1 MIKKQK
7 SLPLVTKIFD
17 ENIPNLDDYWDVEFP
32 VFDINWKQIDTIY
45 YFENLWDY
53 FMDYIWAAN
62 SIAKDNAKSFWD
74 YLQKKTYYEI
84 HYDTFAE
91 DNAGREVL
99 IKAEDRY
106 QSDPNPLWIYYY
118 GCKLC
123 DLIFEIRINDNE
135 YRIKY
140 EDLVNHISNI
150 IRNNKDTFKK
160 MKISEDWFDCKIN
173 IKKLDKLV
181 KEAESLYWIVPGIWV
196 KIESFELPID
206 KWDIEIPK
214 NSPLNYEIEA
224 AYYYSKHCYANH
236 FYVIFVGKWWSVDG
250 YQNKYKRMA
259 YNIVAN
265 YNAQAIII
273 ENPWISRDNPKLYFN
288 SAMGYIKNKIQELD
302 MDANPKI
309 HIMWFSA
316 GWHFVGRFAHKY
328 PEIKEIVL
336 VNPVLRVDF
345 EKLKKSLN
353 SFEWKIT
360 IVQWNKD
367 TDYPFNPL
375 LSQIP
380 NAKVEVLDWVD
391 HQFSNEWWLEKFVWL
406 AMDYFSI

>member
-1 MIKKQK
+1 
-7 SLPLVTKIFD
+7 
-17 ENIPNLDDYWDVEFP
+17 
-32 VFDINWKQIDTIY
+32 
-45 YFENLWDY
+45 
-53 FMDYIWAAN
+53 
-62 SIAKDNAKSFWD
+62 
-74 YLQKKTYYEI
+74 
-84 HYDTFAE
+84 
-91 DNAGREVL
+91 
-99 IKAEDRY
+99 
-106 QSDPNPLWIYYY
+106 
-118 GCKLC
+118 
-123 DLIFEIRINDNE
+123 
-135 YRIKY
+135 
-140 EDLVNHISNI
+140 
-150 IRNNKDTFKK
+150 
-160 MKISEDWFDCKIN
+160 
-173 IKKLDKLV
+173 
-181 KEAESLYWIVPGIWV
+181 
-196 KIESFELPID
+196 
-206 KWDIEIPK
+206 
-214 NSPLNYEIEA
+214 
-224 AYYYSKHCYANH
+224 
-236 FYVIFVGKWWSVDG
+236 
-250 YQNKYKRMA
+250 MA

-273 ENPWISRDNPKLYFN
+273 ENPWISRDNPELYFD
-288 SAMGYIKNKIQELD
+288 SAMSYINKKIQELD

-316 GWHFVGRFAHKY
+316 WWHFVGRFAYKY

-406 AMDYFSI
+406 AMDYFNN